1 MEFNTC
7 ANYNYSQEYDD
18 EIDDVLEIYSRGLWR
33 RKCLVSKLPAT
44 EPLTAVKV
52 QAAVGPV
59 EKRPVLDLR
68 TVGQLFR
75 VKP

>member
-7 ANYNYSQEYDD
+7 ANYNCSPEYDD
-18 EIDDVLEIYSRGLWR
+18 EIDDVLEIYSRGLWK
-33 RKCLVSKLPAT
+33 RKYLVSKLPAA
-44 EPLTAVKV
+44 ESLTAVEV